1 MRLRGCEV
9 WFVWK
14 ANIALSLCVPA
25 CLLAAGIR
33 RSTCSAA
40 EAVYFERH
48 ARSSGTG
55 PALTGVRDQG
65 RGQSGVLRRE
75 AMTKGAGLGEASGC
89 CNYTPPYGMLQTV
102 ICGCNPMLQLPCRP

>member
-40 EAVYFERH
+40 EASTLS
-48 ARSSGTG
+48 ATPGAA
-55 PALTGVRDQG
+55 AL
-65 RGQSGVLRRE
+65 S
-75 AMTKGAGLGEASGC
+75 
-89 CNYTPPYGMLQTV
+89 
-102 ICGCNPMLQLPCRP
+102 LP